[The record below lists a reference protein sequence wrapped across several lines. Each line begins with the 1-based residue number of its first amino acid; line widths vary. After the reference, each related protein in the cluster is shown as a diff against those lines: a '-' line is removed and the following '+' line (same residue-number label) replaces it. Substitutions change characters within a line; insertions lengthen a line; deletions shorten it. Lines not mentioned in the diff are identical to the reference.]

1 MSVIRAFIAITLSEE
16 VYQGLEQVIAGL
28 KEKLSGV
35 PLRWVPARNIHLTI
49 KFLGNVSMTNLEMLK
64 KAIHTEAGQHAAFEM
79 SVGRFGAFP
88 SLQRPRVLWVGVE
101 ASKSLQLTQL
111 GIENVTSRLGYPR
124 EDRPF
129 SPHLTLARV
138 SRNASPQDI
147 KAISQAISNYEVGF
161 LGAFRVEE
169 IHLYRSDLMRGGAVY
184 TRLFSVRLQ

>member
-184 TRLFSVRLQ
+184 TRLYSVRLQ

>member
-16 VYQGLEQVIAGL
+16 VYQGLDQVMTGL
-28 KEKLSGV
+28 KERLSGV
-35 PLRWVPARNIHLTI
+35 PLRWLPTRNIHLTI
-49 KFLGNVSMTNLEMLK
+49 KFLGNVSMNNLEMLK
-64 KAIHTEAGQHAAFEM
+64 KAILTEAGQHAAFEM

-88 SLQRPRVLWVGVE
+88 SMKRPRVLWIGVE
-101 ASKSLQLTQL
+101 ASKSLQLAQA
-111 GIENVTSRLGYPR
+111 GIDNVTSRLGYPR

-138 SRNASPQDI
+138 SRNVSPQEI

-169 IHLYRSDLMRGGAVY
+169 IHLYRSDLKRGGAVY